1 MRPRVDKETRF
12 VYIAHKQTARSPTT
26 PSARRVTAVLLILAA
41 RRPRTAAVPTA
52 SPRWAAPA
60 TAVLRADRT
69 LAVGA
74 APPRAARQAVPLE
87 DVDVARP
94 SAGLRCV
101 PCARRRAERVVDF
114 RRALHRIAAPAFVAV
129 LDADKSGLGGGV
141 GPAQLGAEELCHLA
155 PRAAG
160 VRERPAGVGVRI
172 AAKCLRHPG
181 DAFGSASAAAQRRV
195 GQRLLLLARDLR
207 ACCRRRIA
215 A

>member
-1 MRPRVDKETRF
+1 MVRAAPPDGPAASQDCAGVAAGFGAGAGRCPCSCCKLTARVCMFEGFKGKCGLESTKRQRF

-41 RRPRTAAVPTA
+41 RRPRTAAVPPTP
-52 SPRWAAPA
+52 PRWAAPA
-60 TAVLRADRT
+60 TAVLRADRA

-101 PCARRRAERVVDF
+101 ACARRRAERVVDF

-129 LDADKSGLGGGV
+129 LDADVSRLGGGV
-141 GPAQLGAEELCHLA
+141 GPA
-155 PRAAG
+155 
-160 VRERPAGVGVRI
+160 
-172 AAKCLRHPG
+172 
-181 DAFGSASAAAQRRV
+181 
-195 GQRLLLLARDLR
+195 
-207 ACCRRRIA
+207 
-215 A
+215 

>member
-1 MRPRVDKETRF
+1 MRPWVDTETKVAF
-12 VYIAHKQTARSPTT
+12 TYIAHKQTARSPTT

-41 RRPRTAAVPTA
+41 RRPRTAAVPPTP
-52 SPRWAAPA
+52 PRWAAPA
-60 TAVLRADRT
+60 TAVLRADRA

-74 APPRAARQAVPLE
+74 APPRAARQAVALE

-101 PCARRRAERVVDF
+101 ACARRRAERVVDF

-160 VRERPAGVGVRI
+160 VRERPAGVGVRV
-172 AAKCLRHPG
+172 AAKGLRHPG
-181 DAFGSASAAAQRRV
+181 DAFGSARERA
-195 GQRLLLLARDLR
+195 RLRS
-207 ACCRRRIA
+207 
-215 A
+215 